1 MSKVIAVSDTVYS
14 ELQKMKNGYSFS
26 KMIES
31 LIQNKKRK
39 GDISELEQ
47 FFGILNKKDAKE
59 WLNEVNAGRKNA
71 RSRS

>member
-39 GDISELEQ
+39 GDISKLEQ
-47 FFGILNKKDAKE
+47 FFGVLSKEDAKE